1 MYHIRIH
8 VFLPIRKYK
17 NTKAACANLTLS
29 MFYFI

>member
-17 NTKAACANLTLS
+17 NTKAVANLTLS